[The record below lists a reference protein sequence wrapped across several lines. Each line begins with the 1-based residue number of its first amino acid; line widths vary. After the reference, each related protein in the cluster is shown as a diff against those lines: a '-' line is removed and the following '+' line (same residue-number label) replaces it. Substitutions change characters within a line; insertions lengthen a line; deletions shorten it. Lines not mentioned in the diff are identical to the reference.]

1 MKKKQFCQK
10 NKYIETQN
18 RLEWKGLDPQYL
30 TDNDLWDSS
39 WLMKKY
45 PEKFQKDLFS

>member
-1 MKKKQFCQK
+1 MKKKKFPKIHRYVEIQD
-10 NKYIETQN
+10 

-39 WLMKKY
+39 WLMEKY
-45 PEKFQKDLFS
+45 PERFKKDLFS